1 MNRQQ
6 IGQYLSR
13 IGFSGDAAPTAA
25 ASATASSIVNALFMV
40 PPSFIDTSVIVR
52 IVFDFSIPYSCSLE
66 NICF

>member
-25 ASATASSIVNALFMV
+25 ALAQLQYAHLQAVPYENLDILALSLIHISADEEDVIQLISLFM
-40 PPSFIDTSVIVR
+40 
-52 IVFDFSIPYSCSLE
+52 
-66 NICF
+66 